1 MIYPLEGYKKVCATF
16 DKLTLHRY
24 SFQIEHS

>member
-1 MIYPLEGYKKVCATF
+1 MFYPLGGYKKVCATF

-24 SFQIEHS
+24 SFHIEHS